1 MKKAINARQLSL
13 IGFISTFALKLTIL
27 PSLLF
32 NRIGI
37 DALLL
42 VIFSLLLDFC
52 EFFLIYF
59 LLKRN
64 QNVSFSEFLEK
75 KFGKAFAKIIL
86 LLFLGFYFFKFLI
99 LTVAGYDYARFAIF
113 KDAPIYLFL
122 FVILTISSSLVLF
135 KCKSFGRTIEF
146 FYPIVAF
153 FFLLFFFI
161 AILTSV
167 LQDLRPFLTTT
178 AGDFF
183 STFFSFLISGGN
195 YLFML
200 FFMGKIKFKEHSLRT
215 IVVHLLF
222 GAAIVIAFFY
232 LYFSIFRF
240 TAVAHPNAIS
250 ELIQFVPLPSILG
263 DFSSFAVSL
272 MLLLLCL
279 QGGLFMFCS
288 CYSLTKI
295 MNFRKQERPWLIYL
309 SVFIFDLAVVSF
321 VYAFFTSFQ
330 SLKAVAI
337 ESIYVPILCTIV
349 MFLPILFVFVE
360 LAKKKEKNVKRVKLG
375 KFVLKEETY
384 GKDF

>member
-1 MKKAINARQLSL
+1 MTKTINARQLSL
-13 IGFISTFALKLTIL
+13 IGFVSTFALKLTIL

-32 NRIGI
+32 NKVGV
-37 DALLL
+37 DALFL
-42 VIFSLLLDFC
+42 VLFSLLVDFG
-52 EFFLIYF
+52 EFFLVYF

-64 QNVSFSEFLEK
+64 QDVSFAEFLERN
-75 KFGKAFAKIIL
+75 FGKFFAKVIL
-86 LLFLGFYFFKFLI
+86 LLFFAFYFFKFLI
-99 LTVAGYDYARFAIF
+99 LAVAGYDYARFAIF
-113 KDAPIYLFL
+113 KDAPLYLFL

-135 KCKSFGRTIEF
+135 KSKSFGRTIEF

-167 LQDLRPFLTTT
+167 LQDLRPLLTAS
-178 AGDFF
+178 AGEFF
-183 STFFSFLISGGN
+183 STFFRFLISGGN

-200 FFMGKIKFKEHSLRT
+200 FFMGKIKFKEKSFKTL
-215 IVVHLLF
+215 VFHLLF
-222 GAAIVIAFFY
+222 SIAIVTAFFY

-279 QGGLFMFCS
+279 QGGLFMFCA
-288 CYSLTKI
+288 CYSLTKVL
-295 MNFRKQERPWLIYL
+295 NFRKQEKPWLIYL
-309 SVFIFDLAVVSF
+309 SVFLFDALVVSI

-337 ESIYVPILCTIV
+337 ESVYVPILCAIV

-360 LAKKKEKNVKRVKLG
+360 IFKKKQAKQVKFG
-375 KFVLKEETY
+375 KFVLKGEGY
-384 GKDF
+384 DKNF